1 MRHGAERAHGTP
13 VLRARRQPLT
23 SSPRAVASPLCTQA
37 MAESCPER
45 MTPDEF
51 RRLGHALVEWVAHY
65 REQMP
70 SLPVMSSAKPGSIR
84 SKLPLAAPEQA
95 GELDTLL
102 PLLDSVVLPGITHWN
117 HPRFFAYFPSKTH
130 LASVLAD
137 LVSAGLGAQGMS
149 WQTSPAATEVE
160 EVMMEWL
167 RQLVG
172 LPESFTGVLQDT
184 ASTATLVALLCA
196 RERSTGLGQSRGGLQ
211 ENHPPLVVYASE
223 MAHSSVEKAA
233 LLAGFGRDFVRF
245 LPTDASCAL
254 VVTALEEAIRVD
266 IHAGRRPC
274 AVVATTGSTGTTAM
288 DPILA
293 IAEVAARHGLWLHL
307 DAAMAGTAMVCPELR
322 VLWAGVEAADSVV
335 FNPHKWMG
343 VGFDCTAYFVRDV
356 PHLVSVMS
364 THPSVL
370 RTAVDGEVKN
380 FRDWGIPL
388 GRRFR
393 ALKLWFVLHAL
404 GADGIRRAVRRDLAL
419 AEGLAARVDAAPGWE
434 RCAPVPLQTVCLRH
448 LLSGRSKEE
457 VNAHNLALAEA
468 VNATGRAYVTAAV
481 VKDVQLIRVS
491 IGALDTG
498 QPDVDVVWEVLQRCA
513 RELAEGAPRKE

>member
-1 MRHGAERAHGTP
+1 
-13 VLRARRQPLT
+13 
-23 SSPRAVASPLCTQA
+23 
-37 MAESCPER
+37 

-51 RRLGHALVEWVAHY
+51 RRLGHLLVEWVAHY

-70 SLPVMSSAKPGSIR
+70 SLPVMSAATPGSIR
-84 SKLPLAAPEQA
+84 SALPAVPPEAP
-95 GELDTLL
+95 GSLDALL
-102 PLLDSVVLPGITHWN
+102 PLLDSVVLPGVTHWN

-137 LVSAGLGAQGMS
+137 LVSAGLGAQAMS

-172 LPESFTGVLQDT
+172 LPGTFTGVLQDT

-196 RERSTGLGQSRGGLQ
+196 RERSTGLAQSRGGLQ
-211 ENHPPLVVYASE
+211 EPHPPLVVYASE

-233 LLAGFGRDFVRF
+233 LLAGFGRDFLRLV
-245 LPTDASCAL
+245 PTDASHAL
-254 VVTALEEAIRVD
+254 LVPALEDAVRAD
-266 IHAGRRPC
+266 LRQGRQPC
-274 AVVATTGSTGTTAM
+274 AVVATAGSTGTTAF
-288 DPILA
+288 DPVSA
-293 IAEVAARHGLWLHL
+293 MAQVAGRHGLWLHL

-322 VLWAGVEAADSVV
+322 HLWAGVEAADSVV

-356 PHLVSVMS
+356 GQLIAVMS
-364 THPSVL
+364 THPSYL
-370 RTAVDGEVKN
+370 RTAADAEVKN

-404 GADGIRRAVRRDLAL
+404 GAEGIRAAVRRDVAL
-419 AEGLAARVDAAPGWE
+419 AQSLAARVDREEGWE

-448 LLSGRSKEE
+448 LVPGRTLEE

-468 VNATGRAYVTAAV
+468 VNATGEAYVTPAV
-481 VKDVQLIRVS
+481 VKGVQLLRVS
-491 IGALDTG
+491 IGALDTTAA
-498 QPDVDVVWEVLQRCA
+498 DVDALWALLRSCA
-513 RELAEGAPRKE
+513 AELGRTLGRPAAG

>member
-1 MRHGAERAHGTP
+1 
-13 VLRARRQPLT
+13 
-23 SSPRAVASPLCTQA
+23 
-37 MAESCPER
+37 

-51 RRLGHALVEWVAHY
+51 RRLGHALVEWVARY
-65 REQMP
+65 REEMA
-70 SLPVMSSAKPGSIR
+70 SLPVMSASAPGSIR
-84 SKLPLAAPEQA
+84 SALPPTPPERGSA
-95 GELDTLL
+95 LDALL

-137 LVSAGLGAQGMS
+137 LVASGLGAQGMS

-172 LPESFTGVLQDT
+172 LPPSFTGVLQDT

-196 RERSTGLGQSRGGLQ
+196 RERTTGLAQSRGGLQ
-211 ENHPPLVVYASE
+211 AQHAPLVVYASE
-223 MAHSSVEKAA
+223 MAHSSIEKAA
-233 LLAGFGRDFVRF
+233 LLAGFGRDYVRF
-245 LPTDASCAL
+245 LPTDAAHAL
-254 VVTALEEAIRVD
+254 LAPALEEAVRADVRR
-266 IHAGRRPC
+266 GQRPC
-274 AVVATTGSTGTTAM
+274 AVVATTGSTSTTAL
-288 DPILA
+288 DPVSA
-293 IAEVAARHGLWLHL
+293 VAEVAQRHGLWLHL

-322 VLWAGVEAADSVV
+322 WMWAGVEAADSVV

-356 PHLVSVMS
+356 GHLVSVMS
-364 THPSVL
+364 THPSYL
-370 RTAVDGEVKN
+370 RTAADAEVKN

-404 GADGIRRAVRRDLAL
+404 GAEGIRAAVRRDLAL
-419 AEGLAARVDAAPGWE
+419 ASGLAAKVDAASNWE

-448 LLSGRSKEE
+448 LLPGRPPAE
-457 VNAHNLALAEA
+457 VDAHNLALAQA
-468 VNATGRAYVTAAV
+468 VNATGLAYVTPAV
-481 VKDVQLIRVS
+481 VKGVQLVRVS
-491 IGALDTG
+491 VGALDTEEK
-498 QPDVDVVWEVLQRCA
+498 DVNAVWELLQRCA
-513 RELAEGAPRKE
+513 SDCTLPRAVKSGT